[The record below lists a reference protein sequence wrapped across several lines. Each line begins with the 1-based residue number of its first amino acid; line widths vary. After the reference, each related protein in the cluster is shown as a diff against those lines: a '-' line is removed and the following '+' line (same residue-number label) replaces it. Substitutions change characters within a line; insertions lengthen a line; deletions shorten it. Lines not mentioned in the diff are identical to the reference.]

1 MSKGYVTFNAGS
13 SSLKFS
19 IFVENQ
25 AGLALRSHG
34 EIERM
39 SSNPHLLVKD
49 GGGGVLHEQDF
60 GESARYE
67 DVLKTLIA
75 WIDAHLESTELCAIG
90 HRVVHGGRRFDKPVV
105 VTRNVI
111 EELASLSPLAPLHQP
126 HNLLPIR
133 TISRLH
139 PTMKQVACFDTAF
152 HVTNPP
158 ISRLYAL
165 PRRLTEAGLVRYG
178 FHGLSYE
185 YIARQLPRY
194 GLAVDAKVIV
204 AHLGSGAS
212 MCAITSGRSVATTMG
227 FSALDGLPMG
237 TRCGNIDPGI
247 LLYLMREH
255 HLDAEAIEQMLYRES
270 GLLGVSNLSADMRDL
285 LTSEDASAHE
295 AIELFIY
302 RIGREIGSLA
312 AAMQGLDAIVFT
324 AGIGEHA
331 SAVRAKACAMAAWL
345 GVALDEAANEAGAR
359 CISRPESKVSVWV
372 IPTDEEFMIA
382 CHTRDAAF

>member
-1 MSKGYVTFNAGS
+1 
-13 SSLKFS
+13 
-19 IFVENQ
+19 
-25 AGLALRSHG
+25 
-34 EIERM
+34 
-39 SSNPHLLVKD
+39 
-49 GGGGVLHEQDF
+49 
-60 GESARYE
+60 
-67 DVLKTLIA
+67 
-75 WIDAHLESTELCAIG
+75 
-90 HRVVHGGRRFDKPVV
+90 
-105 VTRNVI
+105 
-111 EELASLSPLAPLHQP
+111 
-126 HNLLPIR
+126 
-133 TISRLH
+133 
-139 PTMKQVACFDTAF
+139 MKQVACFDTAF